1 MSNTI
6 SHDLQQK
13 ILSGGEITSAD
24 EKVLVAYVKQRK
36 PNLAVLV
43 PAYVRN
49 YNQKTVEARR
59 AMAENLMKMA
69 GV

>member
-13 ILSGGEITSAD
+13 ILNGGEITSAD
-24 EKVLVAYVKQRK
+24 ENILLAYVKQRK
-36 PNLAVLV
+36 PALAGLV

-49 YNQKTVEARR
+49 YNQKSVEARR
-59 AMAENLMKMA
+59 AMAENLMKLA